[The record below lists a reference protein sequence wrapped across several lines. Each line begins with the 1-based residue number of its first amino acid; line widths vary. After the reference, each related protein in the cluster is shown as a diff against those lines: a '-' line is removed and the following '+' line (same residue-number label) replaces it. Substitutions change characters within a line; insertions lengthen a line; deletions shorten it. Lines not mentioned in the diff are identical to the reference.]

1 MKRRSNPVL
10 TFVLGS
16 FITSILLCATPSF
29 AQFSKLMK
37 NLERANQE
45 ARETRRAANETAST
59 AKEAKKTAD
68 EVMNKGKQ
76 TSNQT
81 NTPSTTQTN
90 DLLPAGK
97 DYYISTAGNGR
108 EATKQQP
115 SKELGVIIPLL
126 QAGDRI
132 HIAAGTYLG
141 ATERGSDVMDVP
153 VSIIGGYSPDFSTR
167 DPWGKYRTVLT
178 GTNEYMKEST
188 ERIGILTDKK
198 FKDWVGEIVIDG
210 LIIDNGPRNRYQAQK
225 SMYIL
230 RKASEQDGQ
239 NPSPETPG
247 IKIRVGANTKVVV
260 KNCVIT
266 NTAPT
271 QGALDV
277 QLGKNG
283 SALIENNA
291 IVNNT
296 GEGIMCKSLHQG
308 ADGLPQYTIRNNT
321 ILFCWKHDEIA
332 SYGGN
337 CIKMDGNTIVTAE
350 NNVLGFGDFG
360 GVDNVK
366 QCKNLSLSNNL
377 FVGHKKYDYKEY
389 NTMMKLDDMDDYG
402 QFLKNSKGNATA
414 MIKVPVNSQWAEL
427 YTARKDVNRGEIEA
441 NVKVSN
447 SGWNQVRSI
456 LSLPLQGSSQGAAA
470 EVWLHWL
477 LLNDAIKAGLQQYEG
492 KGCSKP

>member
-1 MKRRSNPVL
+1 MKRAFNRSS
-10 TFVLGS
+10 TFIFSSFIVTILLCTTPSLAQISKLLKDFNKTSQDVRKTTDEVARNKKSAEDVLGS
-16 FITSILLCATPSF
+16 T
-29 AQFSKLMK
+29 
-37 NLERANQE
+37 
-45 ARETRRAANETAST
+45 
-59 AKEAKKTAD
+59 KT
-68 EVMNKGKQ
+68 NKSGNDNSSQ
-76 TSNQT
+76 S
-81 NTPSTTQTN
+81 SGN

-108 EATKQQP
+108 EATKEQP
-115 SKELGVIIPLL
+115 SKELGVIIPQL

-178 GTNEYMKEST
+178 GTNTYMKEST

-198 FKDWVGEIVIDG
+198 FKDWAGEITLDG
-210 LIIDNGPRNRYQAQK
+210 LVIDNGPRNRYQAKK
-225 SMYIL
+225 SLYIL
-230 RKASEQDGQ
+230 RKASEQDGE

-271 QGALDV
+271 QGALDI

-337 CIKMDGNTIVTAE
+337 CIKMDGNTIVIAE

-360 GVDNVK
+360 GVDNIK

-389 NTMMKLDDMDDYG
+389 NTMMKLDEMDDYG
-402 QFLKNSKGNATA
+402 QYLKNSSGNATA
-414 MIKVPVNSQWAEL
+414 MIKVPVNTKWSEL
-427 YTARKDVNRGEIEA
+427 YTTRKDVNRGEIEA

-447 SGWNQVRSI
+447 GGWNQVRSI
-456 LSLPLQGSSQGAAA
+456 LGLPLQGSSQGAAA

-477 LLNDAIKAGLQQYEG
+477 PLNDAIKAGSQPYEG
-492 KGCSKP
+492 KGSSKP